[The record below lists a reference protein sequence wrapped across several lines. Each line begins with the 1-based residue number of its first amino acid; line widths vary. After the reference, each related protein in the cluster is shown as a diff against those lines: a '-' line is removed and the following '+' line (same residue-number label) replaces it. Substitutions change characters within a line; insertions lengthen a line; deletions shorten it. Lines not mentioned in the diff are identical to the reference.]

1 MKRANK
7 KSKTRT
13 LRNQVRTCPKQTS
26 FSARGIS
33 LRPNNKDFL
42 KVFSLFG
49 RYTSLGIH
57 LSLQARDFFL
67 ISASKQRSLCPKGEV
82 LLSECRGEERG
93 EKEKEVLSWDMCSVH

>member
-1 MKRANK
+1 MKRAK
-7 KSKTRT
+7 QKSKTRT

-49 RYTSLGIH
+49 R
-57 LSLQARDFFL
+57 A
-67 ISASKQRSLCPKGEV
+67 P
-82 LLSECRGEERG
+82 LL
-93 EKEKEVLSWDMCSVH
+93 VFI